1 MQTLTKHFFAALL
14 GVTMLASCSRPVAYF
29 QRGPVEHYKTAKTET
44 VAAATPE
51 AQPMATETKEATE
64 ASVPTIATP
73 VVEATPVQQVAQ
85 VQAAMTQIEGY
96 VRNDNKLAADKK
108 LNKRMDRV
116 RNMLNTVAAKAAAA
130 PTASASTKKM
140 NLFEKMTLKRID
152 KQIKNKLSPEKTM
165 AKSMM
170 TIGIIVAAA
179 GLLLL
184 LIGNGFGA
192 VIGGIALL
200 VGIVLIVLDLVQ

>member
-1 MQTLTKHFFAALL
+1 MQTLTNRFFAALL
-14 GVTMLASCSRPVAYF
+14 GIATLASCSRPVAYF
-29 QRGPVEHYKTAKTET
+29 QRGPVEHYNAPKIEA
-44 VAAATPE
+44 VAAVATLE
-51 AQPMATETKEATE
+51 QAQPAEVIE
-64 ASVPTIATP
+64 PTSAAP
-73 VVEATPVQQVAQ
+73 ALEPTPVQQVAQ
-85 VQAAMTQIEGY
+85 AKAAMTQIETY
-96 VRNDNKLAADKK
+96 VRNDSKLAAHKK

-116 RNMLNTVAAKAAAA
+116 RNMLNTVATKTLSA
-130 PTASASTKKM
+130 PTTSASAKKM
-140 NLFEKMTLKRID
+140 NLLERMTAKRID

-165 AKSMM
+165 AQSRM

-200 VGIVLIVLDLVQ
+200 VGVVLIILDLVQ

>member
-1 MQTLTKHFFAALL
+1 MQTFTKQPSAALL
-14 GVTMLASCSRPVAYF
+14 RMVILASCSRPVAYF
-29 QRGPVEHYKTAKTET
+29 QRGPVEHYTTVKTET
-44 VAAATPE
+44 AAIAAPTDQVPPVETPAPVEAVPVAAP
-51 AQPMATETKEATE
+51 
-64 ASVPTIATP
+64 
-73 VVEATPVQQVAQ
+73 TPVQQVAQ
-85 VQAAMTQIEGY
+85 AKAAMTQIEAY

-116 RNMLNTVAAKAAAA
+116 KTMLNTVAAKAL
-130 PTASASTKKM
+130 STPNATTSPKKM
-140 NLFEKMTLKRID
+140 NLLERVAAKRID
-152 KQIKNKLSPEKTM
+152 KQIKHKLSPERTM
-165 AKSMM
+165 AQSRL

-192 VIGGIALL
+192 VIGGIALV